1 MRPTVFLA
9 GVLAT
14 VLVTES
20 LAQSDKSG
28 GKPVVYTT
36 FYPTTYFT
44 QRVAGDLVEVV
55 NPCPPDADPAFWVP
69 DEATLAAYQ
78 KADLI
83 VINGADFEKWVAKAS
98 LPRPRMVDTT
108 RPLRGE
114 LITIKDAIRHSHGPS
129 GEHTHEGI
137 DGHTWLD
144 PLNARVQAEQ
154 IRDALARLRPEHKAA
169 FDKGFAELAAD
180 LDKLD
185 ARLKVLAPKLADVQL
200 LANHPAWNYLAR
212 RYGWKVESYGVD
224 PEETPDEK
232 TLERMRAF
240 VAKHPARLMLWE
252 EEPKPEVAEKL
263 KAALGVAHVV
273 FEPGESLSKEQ
284 AEAGKN
290 YLTIMNANID
300 RLEAA
305 LAK

>member
-1 MRPTVFLA
+1 MRPTTILA
-9 GVLAT
+9 SVLAT
-14 VLVTES
+14 VMAGAAF
-20 LAQSDKSG
+20 AQPGKSG
-28 GKPVVYTT
+28 EKPVVYTT

-44 QRVAGDLVEVV
+44 QRIAGDLADVV

-78 KADLI
+78 KADLV

-98 LPRPRMVDTT
+98 LPRPRLVDTT

-114 LITIKDAIRHSHGPS
+114 LITIKDAVRHSHGPG
-129 GEHTHEGI
+129 GEHTHEGT

-144 PLNARVQAEQ
+144 PLNAKVQAEQ

-185 ARLKVLAPKLADVQL
+185 TRLKALSPKLTDVQL
-200 LANHPAWNYLAR
+200 LANHPAWNYPAR
-212 RYGWKVESYGVD
+212 RYGWKVQSYGVD
-224 PEETPDEK
+224 PEEMPDEK
-232 TLERMRAF
+232 TLEQMRAF
-240 VAKHPARLMLWE
+240 VAKHPAKLMLWE

-273 FEPGESLSKEQ
+273 FEPGESLSEEQ
-284 AEAGKN
+284 AKAGKN

-305 LAK
+305 LGK